1 MVGFAAS
8 VDAWAKAS
16 QQRMRAVFRE
26 SAQRLAN
33 EVRVPVAAGGNM
45 PVKTG
50 NLRRSLRG
58 STAAMPRLGEQGA
71 KYEDGSA
78 QVTLAIAGAELGQTI
93 YLGFQANYAPY
104 MENRY
109 QFVGLAAQRW
119 QDIVRESVT
128 ELKRRT
134 GG

>member
-1 MVGFAAS
+1 MANFAAS
-8 VDAWAKAS
+8 VDAWAKGS
-16 QQRMRAVFRE
+16 KDRLRAVFRD

-33 EVRVPVAAGGNM
+33 EVRVPIGAGGNM

-58 STAAMPRLGEQGA
+58 STASMPQLGEQGA
-71 KYEDGSA
+71 KYEDGSG
-78 QVTLAIAGAELGQTI
+78 QVTLAIAGAEIGQKI
-93 YLGFQANYAPY
+93 FLGFQANYAPY

-119 QDIVRESVT
+119 QDIVSESVA

-134 GG
+134 G